1 MRFFKKKILKRTKHS
16 IATRLTWRVVLSMT
30 IVYTIILLFVFFLI
44 WAVGAGALMI
54 YNQNVMDASNERI
67 SHIFDNV
74 EVAMT
79 NNVPEVEQF
88 IGKEKFA
95 YAAQENLLKLNP
107 TIVGSTVAYN
117 PDYEPMK
124 GTLYSPYVWRNSQG
138 MHRKQLTDEK
148 YDYLHHEWY
157 VEPVKTKKGIWSEP
171 YIDEGGGDIP
181 MITYSMPVFDKEKNV
196 HAVQTADLALSWLQE
211 VIQKTDSA
219 FYAHNLFIVDS
230 EVSKQGFSFI
240 LSDEGRIVVHSQA
253 NVPVGEHIS
262 DYLKKNKSKKV
273 EKTVKKLMEDRGTY
287 TTLRDSNNQIFVLYT
302 APITHTGWTIVTAG
316 PLKRMLQPVTY
327 MICIFLAMMIGG
339 LIIVALVCHYAI
351 KRLTKPITR
360 FADSADEI
368 AKGNFTAE
376 LPDIH
381 SKDEMML
388 LHDSFET
395 MQKSLI
401 KQIEE
406 VKTVNEE
413 KGRIESELQIARNIQ
428 MSMLPKTFTTFKRN
442 DIDIFGQLK
451 PAREVGGDLYDF
463 LIHKEKLYFCIGDVS
478 GKGVPASLVMAV
490 TRALFRA
497 ASNHSADPA
506 KMMGNMNKILVE
518 GNENLMFVTLFI
530 GILDLNTG
538 HILYSNAGHD
548 SPLLIGNRGIGKL
561 PCDANLP
568 LGINSDWDF
577 SLQEI
582 TIDPQTSI
590 FMYTDGLTEAENGVH
605 EQFQRQRIINVLQ
618 QSERK
623 PKTLIEDMTNAVRDF
638 VGNAE
643 PSDDLTMLVIQ
654 YTHEEENQD

>member
-1 MRFFKKKILKRTKHS
+1 MRFFKEKQQKRTKHS
-16 IATRLTWRVVLSMT
+16 IASRLTWRVVLSMT

-44 WAVGAGALMI
+44 WVVGAGALMI

-74 EVAMT
+74 EVALT
-79 NNVPEVEQF
+79 NNIPEVEQF
-88 IGKEKFA
+88 IGKEEFA

-107 TIVGSTVAYN
+107 TIVGSAVAYN
-117 PDYEPMK
+117 PEYEPMK
-124 GTLYSPYVWRNSQG
+124 GTPYSPYVWRNSQG
-138 MHRKQLTDEK
+138 IHHKQLTDEK

-157 VEPVKTKKGIWSEP
+157 AEPVKTKRGIWSEP

-181 MITYSMPVFDKEKNV
+181 MITYSMPIFNEGKEV
-196 HAVQTADLALSWLQE
+196 HAVQTADVALSWLQE

-219 FYAHNLFIVDS
+219 FYAHNLFIISND
-230 EVSKQGFSFI
+230 EKTNKQGFSFI

-262 DYLKKNKSKKV
+262 DYLKRNKSKKV
-273 EKTVKKLMEDRGTY
+273 EETVKKLKEDRGTY
-287 TTLRDSNNQIFVLYT
+287 TTMRDSNNQIFVLYT

-368 AKGNFTAE
+368 AKGNFIAE

-381 SKDEMML
+381 SKDEMMQ

-406 VKTVNEE
+406 VKTINEE

-428 MSMLPKTFTTFKRN
+428 MSMLPKSFETSMRH

-463 LIHKEKLYFCIGDVS
+463 FILNEKLYFCIGDVS

-497 ASNHSADPA
+497 ASNHSTDPA
-506 KMMGNMNKILVE
+506 KMMEGMNNIMVD

-530 GILDLNTG
+530 GILDLKTG
-538 HILYSNAGHD
+538 HMLYSNAGHD
-548 SPLLIGNRGIGKL
+548 APLLIANRGIGKL

-568 LGINSDWDF
+568 LGIKSNWKY

-590 FMYTDGLTEAENGVH
+590 FMYTDGLTEAENVNH
-605 EQFQRQRIINVLQ
+605 EQFQCQRIIDVLQ
-618 QSERK
+618 QSERE
-623 PKTLIEDMTNAVRDF
+623 PKTLIENMTDAVRDF
-638 VGNAE
+638 VGTAE
-643 PSDDLTMLVIQ
+643 QSDDLTMLVIQ
-654 YTHEEENQD
+654 YTRTK